1 MSIKKYL
8 EETLLEDFYVT
19 KLNNALEEDTEKDHI
34 VADEILCELLRELGF
49 DRLIDLYESFGKWYA

>member
-1 MSIKKYL
+1 MSIKNYL

>member
-1 MSIKKYL
+1 MGEY
-8 EETLLEDFYVT
+8 TTLEDFYVT